1 MYTKITTNLDENSVG
16 YGIAFSLG
24 KGSEISKNFSII
36 RIFFYLN
43 KYI

>member
-24 KGSEISKNFSII
+24 KGSEISK
-36 RIFFYLN
+36 IFLQLEIFLF
-43 KYI
+43 K